1 MMSCCGPRFF
11 AWSEPLRR
19 ARATILHCRHWR
31 GACRQIESSTSPRC
45 EAPATVAGALHSSQ
59 GRSDAAEETTWA
71 GGMQAARA
79 VCYIAA
85 AVRFVRRT
93 RLDQSI
99 GRQGAP
105 EPLKAA

>member
-1 MMSCCGPRFF
+1 
-11 AWSEPLRR
+11 
-19 ARATILHCRHWR
+19 
-31 GACRQIESSTSPRC
+31 
-45 EAPATVAGALHSSQ
+45 
-59 GRSDAAEETTWA
+59 
-71 GGMQAARA
+71 MQAARA